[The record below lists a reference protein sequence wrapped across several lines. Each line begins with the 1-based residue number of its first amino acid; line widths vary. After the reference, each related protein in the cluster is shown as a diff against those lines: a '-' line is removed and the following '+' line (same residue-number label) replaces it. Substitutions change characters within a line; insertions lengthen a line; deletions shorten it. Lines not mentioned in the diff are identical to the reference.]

1 MSSAIKNR
9 VRSQVHA
16 FTLVEM
22 LVVISVISLLVA
34 MLLPA
39 LASARDSGRT
49 VTCVSNQRSFMQGL
63 QIYLSDANELW
74 PAHAAT
80 ASAGDGTVYFT
91 SLFTN
96 SYLSAQSMICP
107 TVPSIY
113 AFRYGLYNPYNRNDV
128 VFRFHYRGQPAYG
141 VPFGTYSWFGGS
153 VENSASAIQPWRYW
167 ANNST
172 VPGTA
177 ASKFQFYSYHIGD
190 PSRYSPIWDQDSRRG
205 TTFQGRDYYS
215 HSFNPGRTFAF
226 ADGHAKFYADTSPEV
241 AGCTLPNTNFLRGA
255 EHITPHFNDYQ
266 VMFASSMSVHGTTFN
281 NAGPSNPRPA
291 ALTRGILTIPSN

>member
-1 MSSAIKNR
+1 MSQAIKNR
-9 VRSQVHA
+9 VHSQVGA

-34 MLLPA
+34 LLLPA
-39 LASARDSGRT
+39 LSAARDNGQT

-63 QIYLSDANELW
+63 QLYLNDANELW
-74 PAHAAT
+74 PAHAVT
-80 ASAGDGTVYFT
+80 ASAGDGTTYFT

-96 SYLSAQSMICP
+96 NYLSAQAMICP
-107 TVPSIY
+107 TTPSVY
-113 AFRYGLYNPYNRNDV
+113 AFRYGLYYPYNKNDV
-128 VFRFHYRGQPAYG
+128 VFRFHYKGQPAYG
-141 VPFGTYSWFGGS
+141 TPFGTYSWFGGS
-153 VENSASAIQPWRYW
+153 VENVASAIQPWRCW
-167 ANNST
+167 ANQST

-177 ASKFQFYSYHIGD
+177 PGKFQFYSYHIGD

-241 AGCTLPNTNFLRGA
+241 AGCTLADSNFLRGV

-266 VMFASSMSVHGTTFN
+266 AMFAANMSVHGTTFN